1 MVKTFDKEVKSTK
14 KYARALMVLGLVF
27 VLLVGGFGIYS
38 GVYVHTKNKLEKN
51 FEKQLK
57 ENAFHK
63 NKEGFYSMNYKDGVV
78 YSVPNQSMPDLLDFS
93 LEFHVSNVYCDVDL
107 EDSYVEI
114 IWENGDRFYASAR
127 AKKDDVVIGSTSEF
141 KDDDFSDMKKLGDEL
156 GMSEEEI
163 SQIMDKGKELCEDF
177 YGEK

>member
-1 MVKTFDKEVKSTK
+1 
-14 KYARALMVLGLVF
+14 
-27 VLLVGGFGIYS
+27 
-38 GVYVHTKNKLEKN
+38 
-51 FEKQLK
+51 
-57 ENAFHK
+57 
-63 NKEGFYSMNYKDGVV
+63 MNYKDGVV

-114 IWENGDRFYASAR
+114 TWENSDRFYASAR

-141 KDDDFSDMKKLGDEL
+141 KDGDFSDMKKLGDEL